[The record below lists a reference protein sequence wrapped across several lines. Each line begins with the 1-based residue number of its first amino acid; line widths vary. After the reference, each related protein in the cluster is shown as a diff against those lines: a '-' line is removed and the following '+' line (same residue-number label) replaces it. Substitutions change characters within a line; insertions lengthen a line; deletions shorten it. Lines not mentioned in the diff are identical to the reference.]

1 MSNYIHNI
9 DNNAMKLAETAY
21 EIGDYQCA
29 YDNYTKTLNR
39 LRNYTAHSL
48 DVDSKANELAKKI
61 NELEPQLSSG
71 KSILTFDDWILTKS
85 SFVKGKQCVKY
96 LFLDKHK
103 KQEKTPI
110 SAAKQKI
117 FNYGHAFEE
126 LVRKNEFPDG
136 INIKDKIGNFAY
148 FNSYTTYL
156 INIASTKIM
165 YEASIIEEQVLVM
178 CDILV
183 KHENGDIHIYEIKL
197 NSDVNEAIIAD
208 LAIQYTICKLRFGS
222 ALKSFNLILRTDD
235 LNKQWKIQNLT
246 DDVEKQMDA
255 VKTTIHEYKTILQ
268 QNEPNL
274 AMGEQCNKPYE
285 CEFIDYCKKNR

>member
-1 MSNYIHNI
+1 
-9 DNNAMKLAETAY
+9 
-21 EIGDYQCA
+21 
-29 YDNYTKTLNR
+29 
-39 LRNYTAHSL
+39 
-48 DVDSKANELAKKI
+48 
-61 NELEPQLSSG
+61 
-71 KSILTFDDWILTKS
+71 
-85 SFVKGKQCVKY
+85 
-96 LFLDKHK
+96 
-103 KQEKTPI
+103 
-110 SAAKQKI
+110 
-117 FNYGHAFEE
+117 
-126 LVRKNEFPDG
+126 
-136 INIKDKIGNFAY
+136 
-148 FNSYTTYL
+148 
-156 INIASTKIM
+156 M

-255 VKTTIHEYKTILQ
+255 VMTTINEYKTILQ

>member
-1 MSNYIHNI
+1 MSNYINNI
-9 DNNAMKLAETAY
+9 DNNAMKLADTAY

-29 YDNYTKTLNR
+29 YENYTKTLNR
-39 LRNYTAHSL
+39 LRNYTAQSVE
-48 DVDSKANELAKKI
+48 VDIKANELAEKI
-61 NELEPQLSSG
+61 NELEPLLSSG
-71 KSILTFDDWILTKS
+71 KSILTFDNWILTKS

-148 FNSYTTYL
+148 FNSYTNYL
-156 INIASTKIM
+156 LNIASTKIM

-178 CDILV
+178 CDILF

-208 LAIQYTICKLRFGS
+208 LAIQYTICKLRFGA

-235 LNKQWKIQNLT
+235 LNKQ
-246 DDVEKQMDA
+246 
-255 VKTTIHEYKTILQ
+255 
-268 QNEPNL
+268 
-274 AMGEQCNKPYE
+274 
-285 CEFIDYCKKNR
+285 

>member
-1 MSNYIHNI
+1 
-9 DNNAMKLAETAY
+9 
-21 EIGDYQCA
+21 
-29 YDNYTKTLNR
+29 
-39 LRNYTAHSL
+39 
-48 DVDSKANELAKKI
+48 
-61 NELEPQLSSG
+61 
-71 KSILTFDDWILTKS
+71 
-85 SFVKGKQCVKY
+85 VKY

-148 FNSYTTYL
+148 FNSYTNYL
-156 INIASTKIM
+156 LNIASTKIM

-178 CDILV
+178 CDILF

-208 LAIQYTICKLRFGS
+208 LAIQYTICKLRFGA

-246 DDVEKQMDA
+246 DDVEKQMDT
-255 VKTTIHEYKTILQ
+255 VKTTINEYKTILQ